1 MLQGVLV
8 QTAVFRG
15 ILVATYQRNEIEIIY
30 SKKHNLY
37 KKLQFE
43 VRHPAIVARVYYYSN
58 KIRSLKSHALEC

>member
-43 VRHPAIVARVYYYSN
+43 VRHPAIVARVYYSN